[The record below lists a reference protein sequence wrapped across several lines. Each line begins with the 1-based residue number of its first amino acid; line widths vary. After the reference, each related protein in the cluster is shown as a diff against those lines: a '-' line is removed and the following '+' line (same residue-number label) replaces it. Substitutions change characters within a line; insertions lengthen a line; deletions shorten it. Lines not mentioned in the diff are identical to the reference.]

1 MSNYERGNMGERKTG
16 RRRGA
21 ILTTAGY
28 QRLQAA
34 RRERECTLNFG
45 DRYTREQLSSL
56 TGLSIKTIA
65 KIFDLTIDL
74 ALERSISVDK
84 QTLDLCFTAFDLVLE
99 RGEYFHP
106 QPGTADLARYDCF
119 EAAIAVPDR
128 SLRIDWGEAPDI
140 SVFYGRTT
148 ELTTLATWIDD
159 DRCKLVGI
167 LGMGG
172 IGKTA
177 LVTKLTYQLQPNF
190 TKIVWRSLRNAPPLA
205 TLIPELIQILSDRTQ
220 ILDPSVEI
228 STQISQLL
236 DYLRQQRCLL
246 VLDNAEAIINRNT
259 TDMLP
264 LEDPAY
270 AELFWRIGGSVH
282 QSCLVL
288 TSREKP
294 AALIPLEGDRLP
306 VRTLTIAGLN
316 SLESE
321 HLFDAKGLSI
331 TADRQRLW
339 QIYSGNPLALNI
351 VATAIQDLFD
361 GDIDRFLAAE
371 VSIFSD
377 IRQLLD
383 RQFDRLSPAEQQV
396 MYWLAIERDWV
407 SLAELHPQ
415 IVPATTKPRLLATL
429 ELLSRKSLIE
439 HSRGK
444 CTQQAVVME
453 YMTARSIDRVSCEL
467 IDWDIHAKR
476 ALILPLWLSHPLM
489 EAQSPAYIQAIQT
502 RLILEP
508 ISSQL
513 RLHFG
518 QTVGIA
524 QHIRS
529 ICRSLQ
535 THYQGVLHYGGGNLL
550 NLCRHLHIDLTG
562 WDFGGLPIWQADLQG
577 ANLHAVNFRN
587 ADLSTALFTKNFGG
601 IFALAFSPDAKLVVM
616 GDYSGDLLIW
626 QVETKQLQAKLK
638 GYSNWI
644 WAIAF
649 SPDGQVLASA
659 SQDAAVRLWDV
670 QTGALFH
677 LLQADHHVL
686 SIGYSPDGQTLA
698 TAHGDGTI
706 RFWDVI
712 TGTQRGQ
719 LAAHTK
725 EACSVRYSPD
735 GRLLAT
741 SSNDRA
747 VKIWEVST
755 GKCLQTLTAHT
766 QRIWVVRFSP
776 DGRLLATGSGDG
788 TVKLWDVATWTV
800 VQVLTGYRNWLFSIC
815 FSPDSRLLLTGID
828 DTVRIWDIA
837 AQRQIGTLCGHT
849 SWISSIQFSADGKLL
864 VTSSGDRTVRLW
876 NPLTWQELYRWEGY
890 TNWVESVVFHP
901 DGTKLVSGGQDAI
914 VRVWDV
920 ETGQVYQT
928 FAGHDLGIWS
938 VAYSPAGR
946 STVIASSS
954 ADSTVKLW
962 DTETGRS
969 IRAFS
974 ALQGD
979 IWSVQFSPDGRLLA
993 AVGMDNAGIYLW
1005 SVVGELVA
1013 TLFCPNNLIRSLAF
1027 SPDSKLLAAA
1037 GFDSCWRLWDVATGE
1052 LLGCHAGHTNWIWDL
1067 AFSPDGRSLA
1077 TCSDDRTTKLW
1088 DVETGELLHTFTGH
1102 TLEVVAVKFSP
1113 DGRYLATSGG
1123 DRQILIWELA
1133 TQTVSQTF
1141 TGHLD
1146 RILSLS
1152 YSPDG
1157 KLLASGSADE
1167 TIKLWDLTEGK
1178 CLRTCKTLPPYAGMD
1193 ITHVTGLT
1201 PATIGSLKM
1210 LGAIAD

>member
-1 MSNYERGNMGERKTG
+1 MSERKNS

-21 ILTTAGY
+21 VLTTAGY

-34 RRERECTLNFG
+34 RRERECSLNFG
-45 DRYTREQLSSL
+45 DRYTREQLSGI

-65 KIFDLTIDL
+65 KIFDLTTDL
-74 ALERSISVDK
+74 ALARSISVDK

-99 RGEYFHP
+99 RGDYFHP
-106 QPGTADLARYDCF
+106 EPGKGNLADRDDCLD
-119 EAAIAVPDR
+119 AAISVADR
-128 SLRIDWGEAPDI
+128 SSRIDWGEAPDI
-140 SVFYGRTT
+140 SVFYGRTA
-148 ELTTLATWIDD
+148 ELTTLATWIET

-167 LGMGG
+167 MGMGG

-177 LVTKLTYQLQPNF
+177 LVTKLTQQLDNF

-205 TLIPELIQILSDRTQ
+205 TLLPELIQILSNCTETVAAN
-220 ILDPSVEI
+220 VEI
-228 STQISQLL
+228 STQISTLL
-236 DYLRQQRCLL
+236 DYLRQERCLL
-246 VLDNAEAIINRNT
+246 VLDNVEAIISRST
-259 TDMLP
+259 ADMLP

-270 AELFWRIGGSVH
+270 AELFRRIGSSAH

-294 AALIPLEGDRLP
+294 AAIVPLEGDKLP

-316 SLESE
+316 APESE
-321 HLFDAKGLSI
+321 QLFDAKGLAVA
-331 TADRQRLW
+331 ADRQRLW

-351 VATAIQDLFD
+351 VATSIQDLFD
-361 GDIDRFLAAE
+361 GDIDRFLATE

-377 IRQLLD
+377 ICQLLD
-383 RQFDRLSPAEQQV
+383 QQFDRLSLTEQQV

-407 SLAELHPQ
+407 SITDLHPQ
-415 IVPATTKPRLLATL
+415 ILPATTKPRLFATL

-439 HSRGK
+439 HNRGK
-444 CTQQAVVME
+444 FTQQAVVME
-453 YMTARSIDRVSCEL
+453 YITARIIDQVASEL
-467 IDWDIHAKR
+467 INWDLDAKI
-476 ALILPLWLSHPLM
+476 APILPLWLSHPLL
-489 EAQSPAYIQAIQT
+489 EAQSPEYIQTIQT

-508 ISSQL
+508 ISSQF

-518 QTVGIA
+518 QTIRIA
-524 QHIRS
+524 HHLKLV
-529 ICRSLQ
+529 CRSLQ
-535 THYQGVLHYGGGNLL
+535 THYPGVLHYGGGNLL
-550 NLCRHLHIDLTG
+550 NLCRQLQIDLTG
-562 WDFGGLPIWQADLQG
+562 WDFSGLPIWQADLQG
-577 ANLHAVNFRN
+577 ANLRAVNFRG
-587 ADLSTALFTKNFGG
+587 ADFSTALFTKNFGG
-601 IFALAFSPDAKLVVM
+601 IFTLAFSPDAKLVVM

-626 QVETKQLQAKLK
+626 QVETRQLQAKLK

-659 SQDAAVRLWDV
+659 SQNAAVLLWDV
-670 QTGALFH
+670 QTGALIH
-677 LLQADHHVL
+677 LLQAEHHVL

-698 TAHGDGTI
+698 TAHVDGLI
-706 RFWDVI
+706 RFWNVA

-719 LAAHTK
+719 LEAHTK

-735 GRLLAT
+735 GCWLAT

-747 VKIWEVST
+747 VKIWDVIT
-755 GKCLQTLTAHT
+755 GACLQTLTAHT

-788 TVKLWDVATWTV
+788 TIKLWDVATWTV
-800 VQVLTGYRNWLFSIC
+800 VQVLTGYRNWLFSVC
-815 FSPDSRLLLTGID
+815 FSPDSRLLLSGID
-828 DTVRIWDIA
+828 DTVRIWDIV
-837 AQRQIGTLCGHT
+837 AQQQIGTLCGHT
-849 SWISSIQFSADGKLL
+849 NWISSIQFSPDGKLL

-890 TNWVESVVFHP
+890 TNWIESVVFDP
-901 DGTKLVSGGQDAI
+901 DGTKFVTGGQDPI

-920 ETGQVYQT
+920 ATGQVCQT
-928 FAGHDLGIWS
+928 CVGHNLGIWS
-938 VAYSPAGR
+938 VAYSPQGAGV
-946 STVIASSS
+946 TLIASGS

-962 DTETGRS
+962 DAATGEL
-969 IRAFS
+969 IRTFAK
-974 ALQGD
+974 LKGD

-993 AVGMDNAGIYLW
+993 GVGMDNAGVYLW
-1005 SVVGELVA
+1005 QVTGELVA
-1013 TLFCPNNLIRSLAF
+1013 TLVGQTNLVRSIAF

-1037 GFDSCWRLWDVATGE
+1037 GFDSRWRLWDVATGE
-1052 LLGCHAGHTNWIWDL
+1052 LLGCYAGHTNWIWDL

-1088 DVETGELLHTFTGH
+1088 DVATGQLLHTFAGH

-1113 DGRYLATSGG
+1113 DGQYLATSGG
-1123 DRQILIWELA
+1123 DRQILIWDLA
-1133 TQTVSQTF
+1133 TQKVSQTLI
-1141 TGHLD
+1141 GHLD

-1167 TIKLWDLTEGK
+1167 TIKLWNLAEGK

-1193 ITHVTGLT
+1193 ITNVTGLT

-1210 LGAIAD
+1210 LGAITV